1 MSSSFETNPRYR
13 INADQAKDNV
23 WTFNATAEDK
33 DTVVSISNNPEDTG
47 DVVKESLGLKL
58 LSLITETEKAF
69 RDDGRVLASD
79 PVRATTS
86 PPKSYSK
93 EKAEAWYVNTIL
105 HYENIE
111 NTLKHNLA
119 ALRSGKSKPTKKA

>member
-33 DTVVSISNNPEDTG
+33 DTVVHMSNDPEDQG
-47 DVVKESLGLKL
+47 NVAKEPLGAKL
-58 LSLITETEKAF
+58 LSLIIETETAF
-69 RDDGRVLASD
+69 REDGRILASD
-79 PVRATTS
+79 PVRAQTS

-93 EKAEAWYVNTIL
+93 EKAEAWYENTLL
-105 HYENIE
+105 HFENIE
-111 NTLKHNLA
+111 TTLKFNLA
-119 ALRSGKSKPTKKA
+119 ALRKGKSKPVKKA